1 MDTRQNPPNPPR
13 VDREKRNEP
22 PHWLQVGDENWGPT
36 DMCKRKVRPITKPPL
51 PSVWFGGDDES
62 KSDWSFVEVIAWLAA
77 LVLLGA
83 LIYWLRQ

>member
-1 MDTRQNPPNPPR
+1 
-13 VDREKRNEP
+13 
-22 PHWLQVGDENWGPT
+22 
-36 DMCKRKVRPITKPPL
+36 MCKRKVRPITKPPL

>member
-1 MDTRQNPPNPPR
+1 MDAKPPKN
-13 VDREKRNEP
+13 DP

-36 DMCKRKVRPITKPPL
+36 DMRKHKGRPIHKPPL
-51 PSVWFGGDDES
+51 PSVWFGGDES
-62 KSDWSFVEVIAWLAA
+62 RSDWSIFAVLAWLAV